1 MAKRDKFGPLLQA
14 YIEAADRPVTALEM
28 QEGVGC
34 SRQRVYQWLKDGA
47 RNVRTLTRQE
57 GVGENGAKLYA
68 YQPTRVRV
76 GHVAIDLG
84 ATLIVTGIRLSETGE
99 RVYDVSTDDGGQ
111 VALSGANGRP
121 DKGATR

>member
-14 YIEAADRPVTALEM
+14 FIEGAGGPVTALQM

-47 RNVRTLTRQE
+47 RDVHDLDRKTH
-57 GVGENGAKLYA
+57 GVGDNGAKLYVYRPA
-68 YQPTRVRV
+68 AKVRV

-84 ATLIVTGIRLSETGE
+84 ATLIVTGIRLSASGE
-99 RVYDVSTDDGGQ
+99 RVYDMSTPDGNQ
-111 VALSGANGRP
+111 VALSGANGGRG
-121 DKGATR
+121 K